1 MIGQIALYISLFL
14 LYYMVKGEGAM
25 DTNSK
30 YTLIETD
37 EDYRETVSH
46 GSSKYPFAFYDE
58 DVWEF
63 DFHCI
68 DWHWHAEL
76 EFVYVK
82 SGTMTAMVGSE
93 RFRVGPNTGLF
104 INTKVLH
111 RFDSESSVIIP
122 NILFLPTLFAAE
134 DSLLYQ
140 NYISPVLYASAP
152 YQIFS
157 DDVPWQAKINRLLL
171 DVFALQQ
178 DEEKNE
184 WRTVQHLMELWDI
197 LYRHT
202 KVSVATFG
210 NEPSA
215 AKQAQLQIMM
225 RYIQD
230 HYQNPIS
237 LDEISSVAAISKSSA
252 MKLFAM
258 VLHTSPIAFLVR
270 YRLQCA
276 AQLLLSTE
284 QTVGTIAQNTGF
296 SDTAY
301 FCRKFKKLYGMTPTQ
316 YRAGGDHRGRSSIL

>member
-1 MIGQIALYISLFL
+1 
-14 LYYMVKGEGAM
+14 M
-25 DTNSK
+25 DTNRQ

-46 GSSKYPFAFYDE
+46 GSTEYPFAFYDE

-82 SGTMTAMVGSE
+82 SGTMTVLIGTENFS
-93 RFRVGPNTGLF
+93 VGPNTGLF
-104 INTKVLH
+104 INTKVIH
-111 RFDSESSVIIP
+111 RFESESSVIIP
-122 NILFLPTLFAAE
+122 NILFLPALLAAE

-140 NYISPVLYASAP
+140 NYIYPVLYASAP

-157 DDVPWQAKINRLLL
+157 DDVPWQAKINGLLL
-171 DVFALQQ
+171 DVFELQK
-178 DEEKNE
+178 DAGKNE
-184 WRTVQHLMELWDI
+184 WQTVQRLMQLWEI
-197 LYRHT
+197 LFRHT
-202 KVSVATFG
+202 KVNAEVFKSETT
-210 NEPSA
+210 A

-225 RYIQD
+225 QYIQD
-230 HYQNPIS
+230 NYRNPIS

-252 MKLFAM
+252 LKLFSRM
-258 VLHTSPIAFLVR
+258 LHTSPIAFLVR

-276 AQLLLSTE
+276 AKLLLSTE
-284 QTVGTIAQNTGF
+284 QSVGVIAQDTGF

-301 FCRKFKKLYGMTPTQ
+301 FCRKFKELYGMTPTQ
-316 YRAGGDHRGRSSIL
+316 YRAGGTHRGRSSIL